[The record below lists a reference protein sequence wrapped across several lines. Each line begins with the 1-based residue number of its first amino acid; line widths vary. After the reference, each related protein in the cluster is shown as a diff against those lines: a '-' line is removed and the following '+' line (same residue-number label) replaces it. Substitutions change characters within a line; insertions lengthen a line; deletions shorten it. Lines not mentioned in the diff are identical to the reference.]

1 MNSIRIILVITFL
14 SSVCGCRTSSGPLT
28 EDFTEVTSSD
38 FPTVY
43 AERADCPI
51 DSLASIGLTDVRI
64 LSDTLVALSRQF
76 GTYLVSVHNGQTG
89 EVITDLL
96 HVGRGPGEAIN
107 AYYLEVSED
116 SRRFWSKDMW
126 LNAINVFNV
135 DSILNGDIMPS
146 ERIVLDNV
154 TGAEMS
160 YVLTDSCIYSCP
172 MTSDGSGRFSQ
183 YGLDGSLE
191 RLFGD
196 FPSLRTARNVA
207 RHALPEIFY
216 TNFCADYANNRFI
229 TADGF
234 MSLITIYGSDGS
246 IIRNICGPEDV
257 FSSFNIKGEESG
269 TVRSGSVGWDNPTET
284 YFCVRSYDGFIYAL
298 YRGRFGTW
306 ENGAVLVLN
315 PAGDPVM
322 AIAMPEKINRFDIDP
337 DKGIIY
343 GINSNF
349 DLCKFHYNKSNSSN
363 F

>member
-1 MNSIRIILVITFL
+1 M
-14 SSVCGCRTSSGPLT
+14 
-28 EDFTEVTSSD
+28 
-38 FPTVY
+38 
-43 AERADCPI
+43 
-51 DSLASIGLTDVRI
+51 
-64 LSDTLVALSRQF
+64 ALSRQF

-116 SRRFWSKDMW
+116 SRRFWSNDMW

-135 DSILNGDIMPS
+135 ASILNGDIMPS

-234 MSLITIYGSDGS
+234 MSLIIH
-246 IIRNICGPEDV
+246 IR
-257 FSSFNIKGEESG
+257 F
-269 TVRSGSVGWDNPTET
+269 
-284 YFCVRSYDGFIYAL
+284 
-298 YRGRFGTW
+298 
-306 ENGAVLVLN
+306 
-315 PAGDPVM
+315 
-322 AIAMPEKINRFDIDP
+322 
-337 DKGIIY
+337 
-343 GINSNF
+343 
-349 DLCKFHYNKSNSSN
+349 
-363 F
+363 